1 MSSLQHWWKW
11 ALAKYDASDVSVMFS
26 IILINN
32 LENTYHLLLKL
43 LFTLI
48 TIISAYCIRRSIEDS
63 FFKNI
68 WEIIVE

>member
-1 MSSLQHWWKW
+1 
-11 ALAKYDASDVSVMFS
+11 MFS

-48 TIISAYCIRRSIEDS
+48 IIISAYCIRRSIEDS
-63 FFKNI
+63 YFKNI
-68 WEIIVE
+68 WKIIVE